1 MAGIGAVWLLAGA
14 YYFLV
19 PPTYV
24 SRWSIILPTSSS
36 SSTVSLETIGQAS
49 TTPSQPFG
57 SVLLS
62 PKVIYREIATSDQ
75 VRERAAAS
83 LGVQPNSFGRVRVRL
98 IDETAL
104 MMFQIS
110 GRTPEDAKSKGQ
122 ALIGAFNA
130 QLEALRRDEMEK
142 RANPTLESLKLY
154 QSNLDR
160 IRERITEFQ
169 RETGL
174 LTVNQFNEAS
184 SSVELLRRRLSERR
198 ADHDKV
204 AAEQQR
210 LIARI
215 GLPPETAAL
224 LLRLAANPSFAKL
237 AAAFAEGASTVEEN
251 ALRYGPNHPAMILA
265 KQKRDGS
272 IRQIEKMALGVGV
285 DRAVDF
291 RRLVMVVGASPQ
303 SELLRNVVAGEAL
316 LTGIVR
322 EIARLE
328 GEVQRMEN
336 EVARMGVDA
345 ARLESLRKDHLVAE
359 AVFTSASARLDTSK
373 TDHYSSYPLVQ
384 VLAQPDL
391 PYDRTQP
398 RLSYAIAAGLVGTF
412 FVLLAWGAAWVRSL
426 FNRRRSKSV

>member
-345 ARLESLRKDHLVAE
+345 ARLESLRKDHLKKYQ
-359 AVFTSASARLDTSK
+359 SGQK
-373 TDHYSSYPLVQ
+373 
-384 VLAQPDL
+384 
-391 PYDRTQP
+391 
-398 RLSYAIAAGLVGTF
+398 G
-412 FVLLAWGAAWVRSL
+412 
-426 FNRRRSKSV
+426 